1 MLMSEAKNKSKRR
14 TVKITIRDT
23 NMKINKD
30 HGKFVRVQGL
40 SVLSSSD
47 RFLWWTFG
55 WENFVYIWRNC
66 MKKCALRKG

>member
-30 HGKFVRVQGL
+30 LGKFVRVQGL
-40 SVLSSSD
+40 SVPSSSD
-47 RFLWWTFG
+47 RFL
-55 WENFVYIWRNC
+55 
-66 MKKCALRKG
+66 

>member
-1 MLMSEAKNKSKRR
+1 MKSIIEKATGEQMLMSEAKNKSKRR

-30 HGKFVRVQGL
+30 LGKFVRVQGL

-47 RFLWWTFG
+47 RFL
-55 WENFVYIWRNC
+55 
-66 MKKCALRKG
+66 